1 MDRMKALAAAV
12 LAIAP
17 AAVMAAGE
25 HFTVSAAYVPP
36 ARPRA
41 AAAVAVTFVP
51 ADPDV
56 KINQEPAPRLK
67 LDPDQGVLV
76 DRQPPAAR
84 RGEAGGEPKYLD
96 PSLPVSFPVALNPKA
111 PKGEQPVKGNVT
123 YFYCSKREGW
133 CRKGTSEVTFVVNV
147 P

>member
-1 MDRMKALAAAV
+1 MRSLATAV
-12 LAIAP
+12 LVLAP
-17 AAVMAAGE
+17 AAAMAVE

-36 ARPRA
+36 AKPKVA
-41 AAAVAVTFVP
+41 SIAVTFIP

-56 KINQEPAPRLK
+56 KINQEPAPRIK
-67 LDPDQGVLV
+67 LDPEQAVLI
-76 DRQPPAAR
+76 DRQPPPAR
-84 RGEAGGEPKYLD
+84 RGESGGEPKYLD
-96 PSLPVSFPVALNPKA
+96 SSLPVSFPVALNPNA

-133 CRKGTSEVTFVVNV
+133 CRKGTAEVTFVVNV

>member
-1 MDRMKALAAAV
+1 MRSLAAAV
-12 LAIAP
+12 LLLAP
-17 AAVMAAGE
+17 AAAMAAGE

-36 ARPRA
+36 AKPKA
-41 AAAVAVTFVP
+41 AATVAVTFIP

-67 LDPDQGVLV
+67 LDPEQAVLV
-76 DRQPPAAR
+76 DRQPPPAR
-84 RGEAGGEPKYLD
+84 RGESGGEPKYLD
-96 PSLPVSFPVALNPKA
+96 SSLPVSFPVALNPNA

-133 CRKGTSEVTFVVNV
+133 CRKGTSEVAFIVNV

>member
-1 MDRMKALAAAV
+1 MRSLAAAV
-12 LAIAP
+12 LLLAP
-17 AAVMAAGE
+17 AAAMAVGE

-36 ARPRA
+36 AKPKA
-41 AAAVAVTFVP
+41 AATVAVTFIA

-67 LDPDQGVLV
+67 LDPEQVVLV
-76 DRQPPAAR
+76 DRQPPPAR
-84 RGEAGGEPKYLD
+84 RSESGGEPKYLD
-96 PSLPVSFPVALNPKA
+96 VSLPVSFPVALSPNA
-111 PKGEQPVKGNVT
+111 PKGEQAVKGNVT

-133 CRKGTSEVTFVVNV
+133 CRKGTSEVAFIVNV